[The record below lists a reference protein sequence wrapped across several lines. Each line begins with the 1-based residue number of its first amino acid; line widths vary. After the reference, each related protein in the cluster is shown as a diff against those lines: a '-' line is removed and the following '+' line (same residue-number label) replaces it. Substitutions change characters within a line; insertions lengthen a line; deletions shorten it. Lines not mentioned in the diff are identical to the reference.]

1 MTATESRPMPCEPDE
16 LRSLFLFEALTDD
29 QLAVL
34 CSNGHIQH
42 YEPGPICVEG
52 EPATCFYVL
61 IEGELTMSKL
71 SGGQDIETNRTS
83 QRGVYCGAWRAFT
96 GGKQKSYDASV
107 HVTKPS
113 RFFVMDAPVFAQFM
127 RDQFPMAVHLLD
139 GIAVGTDRTRRIID
153 NREKL
158 LALGRLS
165 AGLTHQLNNPAAAIS
180 RSAADLRERVANMR
194 HKLAMLADGTITPEA
209 LSALVRLQERVAEQ
223 VAKSAAPGS
232 GQHLSALE
240 TSDREDAVGDWL
252 EAHGIDGGWDIA
264 PTFVEGGVDTDW
276 LERIS
281 AVTEELA
288 STSLEQAIR
297 WINYTIESEL
307 LMNQILEASK
317 RISALVADAKQY
329 SQMDRAPFQVTNVH
343 DLLRSTLVMFADR
356 LTKDAAKGADND
368 RVITVVKDF
377 DQTLPEIPCY
387 PGDLNQVWTNIIDNA
402 IAAMRDTG
410 GTLTIRTCAEGD
422 NLARIEICDTGPGI
436 PEDVREHIFEPFFTT
451 KPFGEGTG
459 LGLDLA
465 FNIVV
470 KKHRGD
476 LRVESVPG
484 DTRFIVLLPLT
495 APAADVAA
503 TDLDDADEDLT
514 VPE

>member
-1 MTATESRPMPCEPDE
+1 MTAKTPCEPDE
-16 LRSLFLFEALTDD
+16 LRSLFLFEALTDE

-34 CSNGHIQH
+34 CANGHIEN

-61 IEGELTMSKL
+61 IEGELMMSKL

-113 RFFVMDAPVFAQFM
+113 RFFVMDAPVFARFM
-127 RDQFPMAVHLLD
+127 KDQFPMAVHLLD

-165 AGLTHQLNNPAAAIS
+165 AGLTHQLNNPAAAIA
-180 RSAADLRERVANMR
+180 RAAADLRGRVAGMR
-194 HKLAMLADGTITPEA
+194 GKLAMLADGTVSPEA
-209 LSALVRLQERVAEQ
+209 LSALVHLQQEVAEQ
-223 VAKSAAPGS
+223 VAKSAS
-232 GQHLSALE
+232 EHLSAME
-240 TSDREDAVGDWL
+240 TADREDAVGDWL
-252 EAHGIDGGWDIA
+252 EDHGVEGGWDIA
-264 PTFVEGGVDTDW
+264 PTFVEGGIDTDW

-281 AVTEELA
+281 TVSEELA
-288 STSLEQAIR
+288 STSLEEAIR

-307 LMNQILEASK
+307 LMNQVLEASK

-329 SQMDRAPFQVTNVH
+329 SQLDRAPFQVANVH
-343 DLLRSTLVMFADR
+343 ELLRSTLVMFADR
-356 LTKDAAKGADND
+356 LTKDPSKESGKNP
-368 RVITVVKDF
+368 VITLVKDF
-377 DQTLPEIPCY
+377 DQSLPEIPCY

-402 IAAMRDTG
+402 IAAMREEG
-410 GTLTIRTCAEGD
+410 GTLTVRTCREGE
-422 NLARIEICDTGPGI
+422 NMARVEICDTGPGV
-436 PEDVREHIFEPFFTT
+436 PEEVREHIFEPFFTT

-484 DTRFIVLLPLT
+484 DTRFIVLLPLET
-495 APAADVAA
+495 PPPVDV
-503 TDLDDADEDLT
+503 D

>member
-1 MTATESRPMPCEPDE
+1 MTDKMPCKPDE
-16 LRSLFLFEALTDD
+16 LRTLFLFEALTDE

-34 CSNGHIQH
+34 CTNGHVQD

-61 IEGELTMSKL
+61 LEGELTMSKL

-113 RFFVMDAPVFAQFM
+113 RFFVMDAPVFAKFM
-127 RDQFPMAVHLLD
+127 KDQFPMAVHLLD

-165 AGLTHQLNNPAAAIS
+165 AGLTHQLNNPAAATA
-180 RSAADLRERVANMR
+180 RAAADLRDRIAGMR
-194 HKLAMLADGTITPEA
+194 GKLVMLADGTVTAEA
-209 LSALVRLQERVAEQ
+209 MRALVRLQQQVADQ
-223 VAKSAAPGS
+223 VAKSTS
-232 GQHLSALE
+232 QHLSSIE
-240 TSDREDAVGDWL
+240 TTDREDAVGEWL
-252 EAHGIDGGWDIA
+252 EEHGIDGGWDIA

-276 LERIS
+276 LDRIS
-281 AVTEELA
+281 AVTDELA
-288 STSLEQAIR
+288 TTSLEQAIR

-307 LMNQILEASK
+307 LMNQIAEASK

-329 SQMDRAPFQVTNVH
+329 SQMDRAPFQVADVH
-343 DLLRSTLVMFADR
+343 DLLRSTLTIFADR
-356 LTKDAAKGADND
+356 LSKDGKEPGT
-368 RVITVVKDF
+368 VTVVKEF
-377 DQTLPEIPCY
+377 DQSLPQIPCY

-402 IAAMRDTG
+402 IGAMRDKG
-410 GTLTIRTCAEGD
+410 GTLTIRTCRESESM
-422 NLARIEICDTGPGI
+422 ARVEICDNGPGI
-436 PEDVREHIFEPFFTT
+436 PEDIREHIFEPFFTT

-476 LRVESVPG
+476 IRVESAPG
-484 DTRFIVLLPLT
+484 DTRFIVLLPLERPPT
-495 APAADVAA
+495 ADAVASELDDVDEDVAA
-503 TDLDDADEDLT
+503 AAQ
-514 VPE
+514 

>member
-1 MTATESRPMPCEPDE
+1 MTTKTPCEPEE
-16 LRSLFLFEALTDD
+16 LRTLFLFEALTDE

-34 CSNGHIQH
+34 CSNGYIEDYQ
-42 YEPGPICVEG
+42 PGPICIEG

-61 IEGELTMSKL
+61 IDGELMMSKL
-71 SGGQDIETNRTS
+71 SGGQQIETNRTS

-96 GGKQKSYDASV
+96 GRPEQSYDASV

-127 RDQFPMAVHLLD
+127 KDQFPMAVHLLD

-165 AGLTHQLNNPAAAIS
+165 AGLTHQLNNPAAAIA
-180 RSAADLRERVANMR
+180 RAAAELRDRVAGMR
-194 HKLAMLADGTITPEA
+194 HKLAMLSDGTVSPEA
-209 LSALVRLQERVAEQ
+209 LSALVRVQQEVADQ
-223 VAKSAAPGS
+223 VAKSAS
-232 GQHLSALE
+232 QNLSAIE
-240 TSDREDAVGDWL
+240 TADREDAVGDWL
-252 EAHGIDGGWDIA
+252 EDHGVDGGWDIA
-264 PTFVEGGVDTDW
+264 PTFVEGGIDTDW

-281 AVTEELA
+281 AAADELV
-288 STSLEQAIR
+288 STSLEEAIR

-307 LMNQILEASK
+307 LMNQIAEASK

-329 SQMDRAPFQVTNVH
+329 SQLDRAAFQVADIH
-343 DLLRSTLVMFADR
+343 GLLRSTLAMFADR
-356 LTKDAAKGADND
+356 LSKDGGKDTKA
-368 RVITVVKDF
+368 ITVVKDF
-377 DQTLPEIPCY
+377 DQSLPEIPCY

-402 IAAMRDTG
+402 IAAMRAEG
-410 GTLTIRTCAEGD
+410 GTLTIRTCRESETM
-422 NLARIEICDTGPGI
+422 ARVEICDTGPGI
-436 PEDVREHIFEPFFTT
+436 PDDVRQHIFEPFFTT

-470 KKHRGD
+470 KNHRGD

-484 DTRFIVLLPLT
+484 DTRFIVLLPLET
-495 APAADVAA
+495 APAVD
-503 TDLDDADEDLT
+503 DLALE
-514 VPE
+514 E

>member
-1 MTATESRPMPCEPDE
+1 MTTKLPCEPDE
-16 LRSLFLFEALTDD
+16 LRTLFLFEALTDE
-29 QLAVL
+29 QLALL
-34 CSNGHIQH
+34 CSNGHIQQ

-83 QRGVYCGAWRAFT
+83 QRGVYAGAWRAFT

-107 HVTKPS
+107 HVTRPS

-127 RDQFPMAVHLLD
+127 KDQFPMAVHLLD

-180 RSAADLRERVANMR
+180 RAAADLRGRVAGMR
-194 HKLAMLADGTITPEA
+194 HKLAMLSDGTITPEA
-209 LSALVRLQERVAEQ
+209 LSALVRLQEGVAEQ
-223 VAKSAAPGS
+223 VAKSAS
-232 GQHLSALE
+232 EHLSALE
-240 TSDREDAVGDWL
+240 TADREDAVGDWL
-252 EAHGIDGGWDIA
+252 DDHGIDGGWDIA
-264 PTFVEGGVDTDW
+264 PTFVEGGIDTDW

-281 AVTEELA
+281 AVTDELA
-288 STSLEQAIR
+288 STSLEMAIR
-297 WINYTIESEL
+297 WIHYTIESEL
-307 LMNQILEASK
+307 LMNSIAEASK

-329 SQMDRAPFQVTNVH
+329 SQLDRAPFQVANVH
-343 DLLRSTLVMFADR
+343 ELLRSTLVMFADR
-356 LTKDAAKGADND
+356 LSKDGTKDAGQEARKNPA
-368 RVITVVKDF
+368 ITVVKDF
-377 DQTLPEIPCY
+377 DKSLPEIPCY

-402 IAAMRDTG
+402 IAAMREEG
-410 GTLTIRTCAEGD
+410 GTLTVRTCRYGE
-422 NLARIEICDTGPGI
+422 NMARVEICDTGPGVPPDI
-436 PEDVREHIFEPFFTT
+436 REHIFEPFFTT

-484 DTRFIVLLPLT
+484 DTRFIVLLPLEM
-495 APAADVAA
+495 PPVVDAALDLAA
-503 TDLDDADEDLT
+503 TD
-514 VPE
+514 

>member
-1 MTATESRPMPCEPDE
+1 MTAKTPCEPDE
-16 LRSLFLFEALTDD
+16 LRSLFLFEALTDE

-34 CSNGHIQH
+34 CANGHIEN
-42 YEPGPICVEG
+42 YGPGPICVEG

-61 IEGELTMSKL
+61 IEGELMMSKL

-113 RFFVMDAPVFAQFM
+113 RFFVMDAPVFARFM
-127 RDQFPMAVHLLD
+127 KDQFPMAVHLLD

-165 AGLTHQLNNPAAAIS
+165 AGLTHQLNNPAAAIA
-180 RSAADLRERVANMR
+180 RAAADLRGRVAGMR
-194 HKLAMLADGTITPEA
+194 GKLAMLADGTVSPEA
-209 LSALVRLQERVAEQ
+209 LSALVHLQQEVAEQ
-223 VAKSAAPGS
+223 VAKSAS
-232 GQHLSALE
+232 EHLSAME
-240 TSDREDAVGDWL
+240 TADREDAVGDWL
-252 EAHGIDGGWDIA
+252 EDHGVEGGWDIA
-264 PTFVEGGVDTDW
+264 PTFVEGGIDTDW

-281 AVTEELA
+281 TVSEELA
-288 STSLEQAIR
+288 STSLEEAIR

-307 LMNQILEASK
+307 LMNQVLEASK

-329 SQMDRAPFQVTNVH
+329 SQLDRAPFQVANVH
-343 DLLRSTLVMFADR
+343 ELLRSTLVMFADR
-356 LTKDAAKGADND
+356 LTKDPSKEAGKHP
-368 RVITVVKDF
+368 VITVAKDF
-377 DQTLPEIPCY
+377 DQSLPEIPCY

-410 GTLTIRTCAEGD
+410 GTLTIRTCREGE
-422 NLARIEICDTGPGI
+422 NMARVEICDTGPGV
-436 PEDVREHIFEPFFTT
+436 PEEVREHIFEPFFTT

-476 LRVESVPG
+476 LRVESTPG
-484 DTRFIVLLPLT
+484 DTRFIVLLPLET
-495 APAADVAA
+495 PPPAEV
-503 TDLDDADEDLT
+503 DL
-514 VPE
+514 PE

>member
-1 MTATESRPMPCEPDE
+1 
-16 LRSLFLFEALTDD
+16 
-29 QLAVL
+29 
-34 CSNGHIQH
+34 
-42 YEPGPICVEG
+42 
-52 EPATCFYVL
+52 
-61 IEGELTMSKL
+61 MSKL
-71 SGGQDIETNRTS
+71 SGGQEIETNRTS

-165 AGLTHQLNNPAAAIS
+165 AGLTHQLNNPAAAIA
-180 RSAADLRERVANMR
+180 RAADELRGRIARMR
-194 HKLAMLADGTITPEA
+194 SKLAMLADGTVNPRT
-209 LSALVRLQERVAEQ
+209 LNGLVRLQEAVAEQ
-223 VAKSAAPGS
+223 VAKSAS
-232 GQHLSALE
+232 QHLSAIE
-240 TSDREDAVGDWL
+240 TGDREDAIGDWL
-252 EAHGIDGGWDIA
+252 DDHGIEGGWDIA
-264 PTFVEGGVDTDW
+264 PTFVEGGIDTDW
-276 LERIS
+276 LERI
-281 AVTEELA
+281 AAAAEELEA
-288 STSLEQAIR
+288 STSLDEAIR
-297 WINYTIESEL
+297 WISYTIESEL
-307 LMNQILEASK
+307 LMNQISEASK

-329 SQMDRAPFQVTNVH
+329 SQMDRAPFQVADVH
-343 DLLRSTLVMFADR
+343 ELLRSTLSMFADR
-356 LTKDAAKGADND
+356 LSKDASKDTKAVT
-368 RVITVVKDF
+368 VIKDF
-377 DQTLPEIPCY
+377 DKSLPEIPCY

-402 IAAMRDTG
+402 IAAMRDEG
-410 GTLTIRTCAEGD
+410 GTLTVRTCRDGESM
-422 NLARIEICDTGPGI
+422 ARVEICDTGPGV

-465 FNIVV
+465 WNIVV

-484 DTRFIVLLPLT
+484 DTRFIVLLPLEI
-495 APAADVAA
+495 APVVDDVA
-503 TDLDDADEDLT
+503 
-514 VPE
+514 PEE

>member
-1 MTATESRPMPCEPDE
+1 MTKTPCEPDE
-16 LRSLFLFEALTDD
+16 LRSLFLFESLNDE

-34 CSNGHIQH
+34 CSNGHIQQ
-42 YEPGPICVEG
+42 YDPGPICVEG
-52 EPATCFYVL
+52 EEATCFYVL
-61 IEGELTMSKL
+61 IDGELTMSKL
-71 SGGQDIETNRTS
+71 SGGEDIETNRTS

-107 HVTKPS
+107 HVIKPS

-180 RSAADLRERVANMR
+180 RAAADLRGRVAGMR

-223 VAKSAAPGS
+223 VAKSAS
-232 GQHLSALE
+232 QHLSALE

-252 EAHGIDGGWDIA
+252 EDHGIDGGWDIA
-264 PTFVEGGVDTDW
+264 PTFVEGGIDTDW

-281 AVTEELA
+281 AVSQELA
-288 STSLEQAIR
+288 TASLEEAIR

-307 LMNQILEASK
+307 LMNQVLEASK

-329 SQMDRAPFQVTNVH
+329 SQMDRAPFQVANVH
-343 DLLRSTLVMFADR
+343 DLLHSTMVMFADR
-356 LTKDAAKGADND
+356 LTKDGSKDAVKGTPA
-368 RVITVVKDF
+368 ITVVKDF
-377 DQTLPEIPCY
+377 DRSLPEIPCY

-402 IAAMRDTG
+402 LAAMRDKG
-410 GTLTIRTCAEGD
+410 GTLTVRTCRYGEKMI
-422 NLARIEICDTGPGI
+422 RVEICDTGPGI
-436 PEDVREHIFEPFFTT
+436 PADIREHIFEPFFTT

-484 DTRFIVLLPLT
+484 DTRFIVLLPLE
-495 APAADVAA
+495 PPVADAVAV
-503 TDLDDADEDLT
+503 DLDADEDFAA
-514 VPE
+514 PQ

>member
-1 MTATESRPMPCEPDE
+1 MTKTPCEPDE
-16 LRSLFLFEALTDD
+16 LRSLFLFESLNDE

-34 CSNGHIQH
+34 CSNGHIQQ
-42 YEPGPICVEG
+42 YDPGPICVEG
-52 EPATCFYVL
+52 EAATCFYVL
-61 IEGELTMSKL
+61 IDGELTMSKL
-71 SGGQDIETNRTS
+71 SGGEDIETNRTS

-107 HVTKPS
+107 HVIKPS

-180 RSAADLRERVANMR
+180 RAAADLRGRVAGMR

-223 VAKSAAPGS
+223 VAKSAS
-232 GQHLSALE
+232 QHLSALE

-252 EAHGIDGGWDIA
+252 EDHGIDGGWDIA
-264 PTFVEGGVDTDW
+264 PTFVEGGIDTDW

-281 AVTEELA
+281 AVSQELA
-288 STSLEQAIR
+288 TASLEEAIR

-307 LMNQILEASK
+307 LMNQVLEASK

-329 SQMDRAPFQVTNVH
+329 SQMDRAPFQVANVH
-343 DLLRSTLVMFADR
+343 DLLHSTMVMFADR
-356 LTKDAAKGADND
+356 LTKDGSKDAVKDTPA
-368 RVITVVKDF
+368 ITVVKDF
-377 DQTLPEIPCY
+377 DRSIPEIPCY

-402 IAAMRDTG
+402 LAAMRDKG
-410 GTLTIRTCAEGD
+410 GTLTVRTCRYGEKMI
-422 NLARIEICDTGPGI
+422 RVEICDTGPGI
-436 PEDVREHIFEPFFTT
+436 PADIREHIFEPFFTT

-476 LRVESVPG
+476 LRVELVPG
-484 DTRFIVLLPLT
+484 DTRFIVLLPLE
-495 APAADVAA
+495 PPVADAVAV
-503 TDLDDADEDLT
+503 DLDADEDFAA
-514 VPE
+514 PQ

>member
-1 MTATESRPMPCEPDE
+1 MTDKMPCKPDE
-16 LRSLFLFEALTDD
+16 LRTLFLFEALTDE

-34 CSNGHIQH
+34 CTNGHIQH

-61 IEGELTMSKL
+61 IDGELMMSKL

-113 RFFVMDAPVFAQFM
+113 RFFVMDAPVFAKFM
-127 RDQFPMAVHLLD
+127 KDQFPMAVHLLD

-165 AGLTHQLNNPAAAIS
+165 AGLTHQLNNPAAATA
-180 RSAADLRERVANMR
+180 RAAADLRDRIAGMR
-194 HKLAMLADGTITPEA
+194 GKLVMLADGTVTAEA
-209 LSALVRLQERVAEQ
+209 MRALVRLQQQVADQ
-223 VAKSAAPGS
+223 VAKSTT
-232 GQHLSALE
+232 QHLSSIE
-240 TSDREDAVGDWL
+240 TTDREDAVGEWL
-252 EAHGIDGGWDIA
+252 DDHGIDGGWDIA
-264 PTFVEGGVDTDW
+264 PTFVEGGIDTDW
-276 LERIS
+276 LDRIS
-281 AVTEELA
+281 AVTDELA

-307 LMNQILEASK
+307 LMNQIAEASK

-329 SQMDRAPFQVTNVH
+329 SQMDRAPFQVADVH
-343 DLLRSTLVMFADR
+343 DLLRSTLAIFADR
-356 LTKDAAKGADND
+356 LSKDAGKEPGA
-368 RVITVVKDF
+368 VTVVKEF
-377 DQTLPEIPCY
+377 DQSLPEIPCY

-402 IAAMRDTG
+402 IAAMREAG
-410 GTLTIRTCAEGD
+410 GTLTIRTRREGESM
-422 NLARIEICDTGPGI
+422 ARVEICDTGPGI
-436 PEDVREHIFEPFFTT
+436 PEDIREHIFEPFFTT

-476 LRVESVPG
+476 IRVESVPG
-484 DTRFIVLLPLT
+484 DTRFIVLLPLEPPPT
-495 APAADVAA
+495 ADAVASDLDDVDEDVAA
-503 TDLDDADEDLT
+503 
-514 VPE
+514 PQ

>member
-1 MTATESRPMPCEPDE
+1 MTANTPCEPDE
-16 LRSLFLFEALTDD
+16 LRSLFLFEALTDE

-34 CSNGHIQH
+34 CTNGRIQE
-42 YEPGPICVEG
+42 YQPGPICVEG

-61 IEGELTMSKL
+61 IDGELAMSKL
-71 SGGQDIETNRTS
+71 SGGQDIETVRTS
-83 QRGVYCGAWRAFT
+83 QRGVYAGAWRAFT
-96 GGKQKSYDASV
+96 GGKQKTYDASV
-107 HVTKPS
+107 HVTRPS
-113 RFFVMDAPVFAQFM
+113 RFFVMEAPVFAQFM

-180 RSAADLRERVANMR
+180 RAAADLRERVASMR

-223 VAKSAAPGS
+223 VAKSAT
-232 GQHLSALE
+232 QHLSALE
-240 TSDREDAVGDWL
+240 SSDREDAIGDWL
-252 EAHGIDGGWDIA
+252 DEHGIDGGWDIA
-264 PTFVEGGVDTDW
+264 PTLVEGGVDTDW

-281 AVTEELA
+281 TVAEELA
-288 STSLEQAIR
+288 SATLEQAVR

-329 SQMDRAPFQVTNVH
+329 SQLDRAPFQVANVH
-343 DLLRSTLVMFADR
+343 DLLHSTLVMFADR
-356 LTKDAAKGADND
+356 LTKDGGKDAGKDAKTINLVKEWD
-368 RVITVVKDF
+368 RS
-377 DQTLPEIPCY
+377 LPEIPCY

-402 IAAMRDTG
+402 IAAMRDQG
-410 GTLTIRTCAEGD
+410 GTLTIRTCRYND
-422 NLARIEICDTGPGI
+422 NMARVEICDTGPGVPADI
-436 PEDVREHIFEPFFTT
+436 REHIFEPFFTT

-484 DTRFIVLLPLT
+484 DTRFIVLLPLES
-495 APAADVAA
+495 PVADVAA
-503 TDLDDADEDLT
+503 VDDDEVDDAEA
-514 VPE
+514 E

>member
-1 MTATESRPMPCEPDE
+1 MTVNMPCEPDE
-16 LRSLFLFEALTDD
+16 LRSLFLFEALTDE

-34 CSNGHIQH
+34 CGQGHIENYQ
-42 YEPGPICVEG
+42 PGPICVEG

-61 IEGELTMSKL
+61 IEGELMMSKL

-96 GGKQKSYDASV
+96 GGKQKNYDASV

-113 RFFVMDAPVFAQFM
+113 RFFVMDAPIFAQFM

-180 RSAADLRERVANMR
+180 RAASDLRERVANMR
-194 HKLAMLADGTITPEA
+194 HKLAMLADGTVTPEA

-223 VAKSAAPGS
+223 VAKSGS
-232 GQHLSALE
+232 QHLSALE

-252 EAHGIDGGWDIA
+252 EDHGIDGGWDIA

-281 AVTEELA
+281 AVSEELA
-288 STSLEQAIR
+288 STSFEQAIR

-329 SQMDRAPFQVTNVH
+329 SQMDRAPFQVANVH
-343 DLLRSTLVMFADR
+343 DLLYSTLVMFADR
-356 LTKDAAKGADND
+356 LTKDPGKEASKNP
-368 RVITVVKDF
+368 VINVVKDF
-377 DQTLPEIPCY
+377 DKSLPEIPCY

-410 GTLTIRTCAEGD
+410 GTLTVRTCRYGE
-422 NLARIEICDTGPGI
+422 NMARVEICDTGPGI
-436 PEDVREHIFEPFFTT
+436 PADIREHIFEPFFTT

-484 DTRFIVLLPLT
+484 DTRFVVLLPLERP
-495 APAADVAA
+495 PATDVAA
-503 TDLDDADEDLT
+503 AVDDVDEADAE
-514 VPE
+514 